1 VPVKKKPIGA
11 KAAGQLSRM
20 RHPKAENNHAKKTG
34 TPSFP
39 PEVEKQI
46 RIHGHEN
53 ILKAFVAALSSLQ
66 NPITTL
72 KSELAVAFDSQ
83 SGDQSPKYERARYGY
98 ALKAISIFLKEVDIG
113 SYRKRLYRLVL
124 ALDDLNRGTVDPLLE
139 PVKTGGTKKLN
150 VSWVWCARA
159 NISVGILALLK
170 AGLTRKDAAQQAAR
184 EFPKIEKLA
193 GLSRTNP
200 SSTATKILSWYDDF
214 NKGDRSKIKNQQA
227 LVMFASG
234 KQEIEKMSKNADR
247 LHKAADRMF
256 ASALEWMLRD

>member
-1 VPVKKKPIGA
+1 MKKKPIGA

-20 RHPKAENNHAKKTG
+20 RHPKAEKNHAKKTR

-98 ALKAISIFLKEVDIG
+98 ALKAISIFLEEVGIG

-124 ALDDLNRGTVDPLLE
+124 ALDDLNRGTVNSLLE
-139 PVKTGGTKKLN
+139 PIKTGGTKKHN

-159 NISVGILALLK
+159 NVSVGILALLK
-170 AGLTRKDAAQQAAR
+170 AGRTRKDAAQQAAR
-184 EFPKIEKLA
+184 EFPEIAELA
-193 GLSRTNP
+193 GQLSRANP
-200 SSTATKILSWYDDF
+200 SSTATKILSWYDDL

-234 KQEIEKMSKNADR
+234 KQEIEKLPKDADR
-247 LHKAADRMF
+247 LHKAANRMF
-256 ASALEWMLRD
+256 ASALELMLRD